1 MTELENQI
9 RSLLEPKEL
18 KSIVADPSSCQAHID
33 RARQHLNAAEM
44 AANLDPAAAVQLAYD
59 AARKA
64 LNAILSLVG
73 LKVHE
78 RAGSHGS
85 YIRLS
90 KLTYL
95 DQEIWIGL
103 EELKKLR
110 NRAEYDEY
118 PIEIS
123 SSFALQIIKES
134 RLMVA
139 DVQGLVERFIQTTQ
153 AES

>member
-1 MTELENQI
+1 MNELETQI
-9 RSLLEPKEL
+9 RSLLDPKEL
-18 KSIVADPSSCQAHID
+18 KSIVADPSSCRGHID
-33 RARQHLNAAEM
+33 RALQHLNTAEM
-44 AANLDPAAAVQLAYD
+44 AANADPAAAVQLAYD

-110 NRAEYDEY
+110 NRAEYDEH